1 MSSTTSTFFHSP
13 VFLNESIDN
22 LGIKE
27 DGVYVDCT
35 YGRGGHSKK
44 ILSKCKNLKVISRHG
59 VGYDNVDLNYIK
71 NIDKSSYFLNVSSL
85 RSLINL
91 FTSSYGPISTLN
103 I

>member
-44 ILSKCKNLKVISRHG
+44 ILSKLGDKGRLLSLDKDLEAEEHAKKAFINDKRLKFISCLL
-59 VGYDNVDLNYIK
+59 Y
-71 NIDKSSYFLNVSSL
+71 
-85 RSLINL
+85 
-91 FTSSYGPISTLN
+91 TSPSPRD
-103 I
+103 

>member
-22 LGIKE
+22 LDIKE

-44 ILSKCKNLKVISRHG
+44 ILSKV
-59 VGYDNVDLNYIK
+59 
-71 NIDKSSYFLNVSSL
+71 
-85 RSLINL
+85 
-91 FTSSYGPISTLN
+91 
-103 I
+103 